1 MKAFF
6 VQVRRGRTVKEN
18 GKLARDIQDLITREN
33 LSDYTIIDGA
43 NPAAVIGA
51 LTGRDPVNTGTLI
64 VERVSVEGLD
74 FYGTLATF
82 TGVPFQRIE
91 VPTAPVKATE
101 TPALNAVEAATPAA
115 ANG

>member
-18 GKLARDIQDLITREN
+18 GKLARDVQDLITRES
-33 LSDYTIIDGA
+33 LSDYTILDGA
-43 NPAAVIGA
+43 NHAAVIGA
-51 LTGRDPVNTGTLI
+51 LTGRDPVRTGTLI

-82 TGVPFQRIE
+82 QGVSFQRVD
-91 VPTAPVKATE
+91 VPATKAAE
-101 TPALNAVEAATPAA
+101 TPALNAVDATTATA